1 MKTGRNYIWGAV
13 FILAAVLMLFNKL
26 DIFSGF
32 SSWKLVASLLLV
44 LWLADGV
51 RKKEWG
57 NILFPIAFLCIVFR
71 DLPGFDK
78 ITPWPVIGA
87 AILGS
92 LGMNMITGSKK
103 GDFKNS
109 ADYIEY
115 KESAYGDG
123 PRQATDSEGGQDNTF
138 MFSTSFSSGVKYVSA
153 DDFVKAN
160 INCSFGE
167 VKVYFD
173 DAFIRCEEAVINLN
187 VKFGSVQLYFPKD
200 WYVENHA
207 VAVFGGIEEK
217 NRSITTGNPKV
228 RLVGDV
234 AFGDVSVTYC

>member
-1 MKTGRNYIWGAV
+1 MKKGRNYIWGAL
-13 FILAAVLMLFNKL
+13 FLIAAVLMLFNKL

-32 SSWKLVASLLLV
+32 HMWKLVLSLLLV
-44 LWLADGV
+44 LWLGDGV
-51 RKKEWG
+51 RKREWG
-57 NILFPIAFLCIVFR
+57 SIFFPVAFLCIVFR
-71 DLPGFDK
+71 DLPGLDA
-78 ITPWPVIGA
+78 ITPLPVIGA
-87 AILGS
+87 ALLGTI
-92 LGMNMITGSKK
+92 GMSMITGSKK
-103 GDFKNS
+103 GDFKNNS
-109 ADYIEY
+109 DYIEY

-123 PRQATDSEGGQDNTF
+123 ARQATDENSGVDNTF
-138 MFSTSFSSGVKYVSA
+138 SFSTSFNSSVKYVSA

-173 DAFIRCEEAVINLN
+173 DAFIKCDEAIINLN
-187 VKFGSVQLYFPKD
+187 VKFGSVNLYLPKD